1 MGRRRRVVWPPA
13 RGAPRPRGG
22 RSPTAPCGSDW
33 RRPWRRGSRAR
44 RSWVCAWRG
53 RCPSWTAASSGA
65 CSTGSLSRCPSSSAG
80 ETLSPTICMQ
90 PSHNYAV
97 LYISKDIFY
106 LSLSFF
112 FFEPVAEQGVQ
123 LNDGLFLLRR
133 ESASLDVRSEI
144 IGPPEPAALAAPLQ
158 SCWSETRGTKKTG
171 GESEE

>member
-1 MGRRRRVVWPPA
+1 
-13 RGAPRPRGG
+13 
-22 RSPTAPCGSDW
+22 
-33 RRPWRRGSRAR
+33 
-44 RSWVCAWRG
+44 
-53 RCPSWTAASSGA
+53 
-65 CSTGSLSRCPSSSAG
+65 
-80 ETLSPTICMQ
+80 MQ

-97 LYISKDIFY
+97 LYLSKDIFY

-158 SCWSETRGTKKTG
+158 SCWSERRGTKKTG